1 MGGNGFVI
9 YFLREDFNILGLSL
23 KSDSSGGG
31 FWYLFDIE
39 YDFVLALELYGI
51 RAGGYWW
58 MCYTLTGIH
67 GTEFLRHW
75 VVRSV
80 HGGPETKITAPPPAQ
95 LDSAPLWVIMALLR
109 CVQAFPTLVCVPRG
123 HLGQI
128 LQGAESLEVGLWRL
142 YCPPVSCGGNWQVM
156 DSSYTCTSQ
165 CKPHF
170 RLIDKLSKTDRFM
183 DSWQKEL
190 VLATLGFNVI
200 E

>member
-1 MGGNGFVI
+1 MDILGGNGFVI

-39 YDFVLALELYGI
+39 YNFVLELELYGI
-51 RAGGYWW
+51 RAGGFWW
-58 MCYTLTGIH
+58 MCYTLTRIH

-109 CVQAFPTLVCVPRG
+109 RVQAFPTLVCVPRG
-123 HLGQI
+123 HLGQVF
-128 LQGAESLEVGLWRL
+128 QGAESLEVGLWRL
-142 YCPPVSCGGNWQVM
+142 YCPPVSCGGGKIDRLWTVHIHALVNVNH
-156 DSSYTCTSQ
+156 TSGL
-165 CKPHF
+165 
-170 RLIDKLSKTDRFM
+170 LINCQKLTGLWTVDTK
-183 DSWQKEL
+183 
-190 VLATLGFNVI
+190 N
-200 E
+200 